1 MPSKQVRSVDS
12 TGDVMEI
19 DVSVYQKKLEKYY
32 DSDGKLLQYPPKR
45 PMRILA
51 LIRIAERLDP
61 SRRYLEKEINEII
74 RDSIAFQDIELLRR
88 ELYQYKLVD
97 RLRDG
102 SAYWAEPDWKE
113 RYQEY
118 TAKD

>member
-1 MPSKQVRSVDS
+1 
-12 TGDVMEI
+12 MEI
-19 DVSVYQKKLEKYY
+19 EISVYRKKMQKYY
-32 DSDGKLLQYPPKR
+32 DTEGKLLQYPPKR

-51 LIRIAERLDP
+51 LIRIVERLDP
-61 SRRYLEKEINEII
+61 ARRYTEKEVNEVI
-74 RDSIAFQDIELLRR
+74 RDSLAFGDIELIRR

-102 SAYWAEPDWKE
+102 SAYWAEPDWRE

-118 TAKD
+118 TAED

>member
-1 MPSKQVRSVDS
+1 M
-12 TGDVMEI
+12 DVE
-19 DVSVYQKKLEKYY
+19 VSVYRKRMEKYY
-32 DSDGKLLQYPPKR
+32 DSDGRLLQYPPKR

-51 LIRIAERLDP
+51 LIKITEQLDP
-61 SRRYLEKEINEII
+61 SVRYTEKEVNEVI
-74 RDSIAFQDIELLRR
+74 RASIAFGDIELIRR

-102 SAYWAEPDWKE
+102 SAYWVEPDWKE

-118 TAKD
+118 QD